1 MNVGLAKF
9 AFKFK
14 AVCVAVET
22 GLLASLVLSTFD
34 NPTSVF
40 VTVSQLGSAA
50 CIPLPTESKNF
61 LVALILPA
69 RRVPIAKSPPA

>member
-1 MNVGLAKF
+1 MNVGLSKF
-9 AFKFK
+9 AFKLK

-40 VTVSQLGSAA
+40 VNVPQVGAPA
-50 CIPLPTESKNF
+50 CVPLPTEIKNC
-61 LVALILPA
+61 LVVVLLPA
-69 RRVPIAKSPPA
+69 RRVPSPAFIP